1 MQVRER
7 GGRERGGRQKKGHKK
22 LQGHLYINTSQDIK
36 EKTERIAKG
45 KQKIKRKE
53 RDRIETHNKKGR
65 RGRGGGGGGAVVWPL
80 RLPCLPQD
88 PRQPAR
94 DPFLGSTGAPCP

>member
-1 MQVRER
+1 MMQVRER

-53 RDRIETHNKKGR
+53 RDRIERDTQQERKERKR
-65 RGRGGGGGGAVVWPL
+65 RRRWWCRGMAFEVAMP
-80 RLPCLPQD
+80 P
-88 PRQPAR
+88 PR
-94 DPFLGSTGAPCP
+94 S